1 MLNFCYLSILISRR
15 TPRPLIIC
23 NDRLFMTTH
32 KWSPVSISCGHRRSI
47 MRMATMT
54 TKRRM
59 MMIRMMAMRMPLRM
73 RTMMMMIS
81 REDKIDQRWLTSNQR
96 LYIGWPGRDSPLSSC
111 LSDLSL
117 ILGIKFLLLLLLIF
131 IIVILIITLHY
142 HQKWETLSRNPFSE
156 WFVATL
162 YVHFFCHKGA
172 LSS

>member
-1 MLNFCYLSILISRR
+1 
-15 TPRPLIIC
+15 
-23 NDRLFMTTH
+23 
-32 KWSPVSISCGHRRSI
+32 
-47 MRMATMT
+47 MATMT

-131 IIVILIITLHY
+131 IIVILIISLHY
-142 HQKWETLSRNPFSE
+142 LQN
-156 WFVATL
+156 
-162 YVHFFCHKGA
+162 
-172 LSS
+172 